1 VNNETG
7 VIQDIG
13 AIAAVCHERGIP
25 LHTDAAQSVGKL
37 AIDVNTLGA
46 DLLSFTAHKIYG
58 PQGIG
63 ALYVR
68 RDARPQLRAVRF
80 GGGQERGLRPGT
92 LPMHQIIGFGV
103 ACEVAQRVLN
113 NEPTRIRALRDRLWE
128 RLRRLDGVHLNGEAA
143 PRLPE
148 ILNVSFEGVEGESL
162 VTALPMLAVTTGSAC
177 SSASGEPSYVLRALG
192 RSTQLAQSSLRFSL
206 GRGTTE
212 QDVDAAAH
220 AVITQVERLRSVS
233 PANASGTTRQVA
245 DSAGSFVYES
255 DTLSPLARRYFDT
268 LPGAVAMTPGDDAGT
283 EGTDEVVRGEAGSIG
298 EGTWVR
304 FHLRVANGIV
314 KAALFQAYGCPHT
327 LAVAAWLTGQLP
339 GRAIAQ
345 GVEQGVPGT
354 PAAWLEALEVPVE
367 KLGRLLRVEDALKAS
382 FQTPV

>member
-1 VNNETG
+1 
-7 VIQDIG
+7 
-13 AIAAVCHERGIP
+13 
-25 LHTDAAQSVGKL
+25 
-37 AIDVNTLGA
+37 
-46 DLLSFTAHKIYG
+46 
-58 PQGIG
+58 
-63 ALYVR
+63 
-68 RDARPQLRAVRF
+68 
-80 GGGQERGLRPGT
+80 
-92 LPMHQIIGFGV
+92 
-103 ACEVAQRVLN
+103 
-113 NEPTRIRALRDRLWE
+113 
-128 RLRRLDGVHLNGEAA
+128 LRRLDGVHLNGEAA